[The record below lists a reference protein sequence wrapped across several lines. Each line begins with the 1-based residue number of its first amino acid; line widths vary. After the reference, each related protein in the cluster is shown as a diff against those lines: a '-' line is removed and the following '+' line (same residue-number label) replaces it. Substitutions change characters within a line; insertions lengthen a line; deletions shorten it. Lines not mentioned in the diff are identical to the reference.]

1 MQQIARQAARLRHVL
16 AQPFRLMLRN
26 LLLSCRSRHPL
37 CRRSW
42 ACGLRASRRASWGLL
57 PPCKLQY
64 QVILAFRH
72 SLLRAGSESRLCQLS
87 ESLVI
92 NITPPNEE
100 EALDLLWGYLRDCV
114 EWLPGYCAGCFR
126 VRGQDTPMLMCEG
139 CRVARCLYVCCNRPR
154 VLACQY
160 ITPRV
165 PRVRRL
171 PCGQLCMRCHGTA
184 VR

>member
-1 MQQIARQAARLRHVL
+1 MEHGHGSFRMDALIHL
-16 AQPFRLMLRN
+16 ACVVFVK
-26 LLLSCRSRHPL
+26 
-37 CRRSW
+37 
-42 ACGLRASRRASWGLL
+42 GD
-57 PPCKLQY
+57 
-64 QVILAFRH
+64 
-72 SLLRAGSESRLCQLS
+72 
-87 ESLVI
+87 
-92 NITPPNEE
+92 EE
-100 EALDLLWGYLRDCV
+100 EALDLLWGYLRDWV

-139 CRVARCLYVCCNRPR
+139 CRVARCVYVCCNRPR

-171 PCGQLCMRCHGTA
+171 PCGQVCIRCHGPA